1 MNGKGMYALRIVIGG
16 YLVYLGLSLLIQMMN
31 EKPENMALMSAMAVI
46 FIIVGAVYA
55 VLTLRKVLQVRKEEK
70 EAEEKE
76 IENDHEE
83 R

>member
-1 MNGKGMYALRIVIGG
+1 MR
-16 YLVYLGLSLLIQMMN
+16 
-31 EKPENMALMSAMAVI
+31 MSAMAVI

-83 R
+83 K